1 MLTFESEVMSE
12 FNPSHNSEG
21 RLVGVVQVRVG
32 GRLYALPVSA
42 MEFAS
47 DTSDDTRPVRRGG
60 FFVQGDTM
68 GILVD
73 EGASEQQMRQ
83 QVMDGCAEAVRHLS
97 AKFLN

>member
-1 MLTFESEVMSE
+1 MNE
-12 FNPSHNSEG
+12 FNPSHNTQG

-32 GRLYALPVSA
+32 GRLYAVPVSA

-47 DTSDDTRPVRRGG
+47 DQSDATRPVQRGG
-60 FFVQGDTM
+60 FFVQGDAM

>member
-1 MLTFESEVMSE
+1 MNE
-12 FNPSHNSEG
+12 FNLSQS

-32 GRLYALPVSA
+32 GRLYAVPVST

-47 DTSDDTRPVRRGG
+47 DKSDSSRPVRRGG

-73 EGASEQQMRQ
+73 EAASEQQMRQ

-97 AKFLN
+97 ARFLN

>member
-1 MLTFESEVMSE
+1 MNE
-12 FNPSHNSEG
+12 FNPSQNAQG

-32 GRLYALPVSA
+32 GRLYAVPVST

-47 DTSDDTRPVRRGG
+47 DQSDSSVPVRRGG

-83 QVMDGCAEAVRHLS
+83 QVIDGCAEAVRHLS
-97 AKFLN
+97 AKILN

>member
-1 MLTFESEVMSE
+1 MSE
-12 FNPSHNSEG
+12 FSTTQDNM

-47 DTSDDTRPVRRGG
+47 DQNDSSVADKRGG

-68 GILVD
+68 GIVVD
-73 EGASEQQMRQ
+73 ETASEQQMRE

-97 AKFLN
+97 AKILN

>member
-1 MLTFESEVMSE
+1 MNEY
-12 FNPSHNSEG
+12 NPNQM

-42 MEFAS
+42 LEFAS
-47 DTSDDTRPVRRGG
+47 DQSDSTVHRGG
-60 FFVQGDTM
+60 FFVQGETM

-73 EGASEQQMRQ
+73 EAASEQQMRQ